1 MSLTNTL
8 LTPQDL
14 LRLYGTI
21 LLLMVFYVLYE
32 IYEAV
37 REREPEV
44 IDQHDSGVN
53 RHSQRG

>member
-1 MSLTNTL
+1 MSSTNTL

-32 IYEAV
+32 
-37 REREPEV
+37 REPEV

>member
-1 MSLTNTL
+1 MPSTNTL

-21 LLLMVFYVLYE
+21 LLLMILYVLFE
-32 IYEAV
+32 IYEAI
-37 REREPEV
+37 RKREPVV
-44 IDQHDSGVN
+44 IDQHDPGVD